1 MMVTLDGFYEGPNRE
16 IDWHVVDDEFNT
28 FAHALLARVDT
39 LMFGRVTYQLMADF
53 WPSKMALETDPVTA
67 KFMNGLKKIVF
78 SKTLKQVKWEN
89 TRLVNSDPVEFVT
102 NLKNQPGK
110 DLAIFGSSDLAIPL
124 VQSNLIDEYWMLVNP
139 IVLGNGKSLFKGL
152 NERFNLKLVKTQIF
166 HSGLVAL
173 IYEPAR

>member
-1 MMVTLDGFYEGPNRE
+1 
-16 IDWHVVDDEFNT
+16 
-28 FAHALLARVDT
+28 
-39 LMFGRVTYQLMADF
+39 
-53 WPSKMALETDPVTA
+53 
-67 KFMNGLKKIVF
+67 
-78 SKTLKQVKWEN
+78 
-89 TRLVNSDPVEFVT
+89 VEFVT